1 MSGRKSFKTLRD
13 RVVADPERRER
24 VEGFGRAYDA
34 VLGLGN
40 LREAR
45 GVTQTQV
52 AGSLGVSQPNV
63 SKIEG
68 KEDIHLSTLHGYVEA
83 LGGHLEVNAIFP
95 DQTVSLA
102 LPDEP
107 KGRRAGR
114 DLRKRMASPGPPT

>member
-24 VEGFGRAYDA
+24 VEKFGRAYDA
-34 VLGLGN
+34 VLALGN
-40 LREAR
+40 LRDAR

-83 LGGHLEVNAIFP
+83 LGGRLEVNAVFP
-95 DQTVSLA
+95 DQTVSLT
-102 LPDEP
+102 LPNEP
-107 KGRRAGR
+107 KKGRRAGR
-114 DLRKRMASPGPPT
+114 GSKERTVSGRLR

>member
-24 VEGFGRAYDA
+24 VEEFGRAYDA
-34 VLGLGN
+34 VLGLGS

-45 GVTQTQV
+45 GITQAQV

-63 SKIEG
+63 SKIEN
-68 KEDIHLSTLHGYVEA
+68 KEDVHLSTLHGYVEA

-95 DQTVSLA
+95 DQTVSLT

-107 KGRRAGR
+107 KKGRRAGHGSKAR
-114 DLRKRMASPGPPT
+114 TASG